1 MMLVTTMRLIL
12 AQLSS
17 RESRPAF
24 LSERF
29 SFKCQ
34 STAAVYN
41 IKKCILIDNAVHL
54 KKYL

>member
-54 KKYL
+54 QI